1 VARLASRLLDPIKVG
16 ELEFANRIVMA
27 PLTRCRAT
35 EGDVPTAMNGRY
47 YAQRATA
54 GFIISEATN
63 VSPRSCAFEKAPGI
77 YSSAQVSG
85 WKIVSD
91 AVHAAGGRIFLQ
103 LWHCGRVGAEGILH
117 GYAPLSPSGINDDLT
132 ALQVWGQLANGRYVQ
147 IAATPS
153 RAMTIDEIRA
163 AVQDYRL
170 GAANALSAGC
180 DGVEVHAA
188 NGYLPHQFL
197 SPTINRR
204 DDEYGGS
211 VANRARFLRQILEN
225 IAQVVPMSRVGVRL
239 SPYAA
244 YNNVRDPNP
253 QETYTYVTRML
264 QELGVAYI
272 HLADTNAMAG
282 GNDLASI
289 LDIVRPIYD
298 GPLIANGGID
308 VPAAEALVGSDKVQ
322 MIAFGRLFIAN
333 PDLPHRIRL
342 RLPLAQPR
350 ALGWYGGNEE
360 GYTDYSVCEP
370 DAATSR

>member
-1 VARLASRLLDPIKVG
+1 VARPVNRLLDPIQVG

-27 PLTRCRAT
+27 PLTRCRAA
-35 EGDVPTAMNGRY
+35 EGDVPTAMNARY

-103 LWHCGRVGAEGILH
+103 LWHGGRVGAEGILH
-117 GYAPLSPSGINDDLT
+117 GYAPLSPSGVNDDLT
-132 ALQVWGQLANGRYVQ
+132 ALHVWGQLANGRYVQ

-153 RAMTIDEIRA
+153 RAMTIDEIRDA
-163 AVQDYRL
+163 IQEYRV

-197 SPTINRR
+197 SPTTNRR

-225 IAQVVPMSRVGVRL
+225 VAQVVPMSRVGVRL
-239 SPYAA
+239 SPFAA

-253 QETYTYVTRML
+253 HETYTYVTRML

-272 HLADTNAMAG
+272 HVADTSALVG
-282 GNDLASI
+282 GKDLPAI
-289 LDIVRPIYD
+289 LDIVRPLYE
-298 GPLIANGGID
+298 GPLVANGGID
-308 VPAAEALVGSDKVQ
+308 PSAAEALVGSDKVQ
-322 MIAFGRLFIAN
+322 MVAFGRLFIAN
-333 PDLPHRIRL
+333 PDLPQRVRL
-342 RLPLAQPR
+342 GLPLAQPK

-360 GYTDYSVCEP
+360 GYTDYPAYEP
-370 DAATSR
+370 DPLTSV